1 MSLLWLRSAAFAVA
15 AIVWTV
21 IAGVL
26 FAPLLLLPRRV
37 MQRAG
42 ALWCSG
48 LLLLLRLTCG
58 IHTRVVGAENLPAG
72 AAVIAAKHQSAW
84 ETLVFHQLLP
94 DPVYI
99 LKREL
104 LQVPLLGWNLWKCG
118 NIPIDRA
125 AGLSAIR
132 AMLPRVAQALARGS
146 QVIVFPEGTRVAP
159 GEHRPYQPGIAALYA
174 RFAVPFIPVA
184 LNSGRLWG
192 RRSFLKRPGVITIE
206 ILPPLPAGLE
216 RRQMLAEL
224 EQRIEQATARLPQAE
239 GEEQNERTR
248 NE

>member
-1 MSLLWLRSAAFAVA
+1 VSLPWLRSAAFAVA
-15 AIVWTV
+15 AVVWTV

-42 ALWCSG
+42 ALWCGG
-48 LLLLLRLTCG
+48 LLLLLRLICG
-58 IHTRVVGAENLPAG
+58 IRTQVIGAENLPAG
-72 AAVIAAKHQSAW
+72 AAIIAAKHQSAW
-84 ETLVFHQLLP
+84 ETLVFHRLLP

-118 NIPIDRA
+118 NIPIDRS

-132 AMLPRVAQALARGS
+132 TMLPRVEQALARGS

-159 GEHRPYQPGIAALYA
+159 GERRPYQPGIAALYS
-174 RFAVPFIPVA
+174 RCAVPLIPVA

-224 EQRIEQATARLPQAE
+224 ERRIEQATARLLEAE
-239 GEEQNERTR
+239 SVDQHERTR
-248 NE
+248 NK

>member
-1 MSLLWLRSAAFAVA
+1 MSLLWWRSALFAA
-15 AIVWTV
+15 AALCWTV

-26 FAPLLLLPRRV
+26 FAPLLLCPRPV

-42 ALWCSG
+42 SIWCAG
-48 LLLLLRLTCG
+48 LLLLLRLICG
-58 IHTRVVGAENLPAG
+58 IRHRVMGAENLPQG

-84 ETLVFHQLLP
+84 ETLIFHRLLP
-94 DPVYI
+94 DPIYI

-104 LQVPLLGWNLWKCG
+104 LQVPILGWNLRKCG
-118 NIPIDRA
+118 NIPIDRT

-132 AMLPRVAQALARGS
+132 KMLPRAEQALARGS

-159 GEHRPYQPGIAALYA
+159 GERRPYQPGIAALYG
-174 RFAVPFIPVA
+174 RFDVPLIPVA

-192 RRSFLKRPGVITIE
+192 RRSFLKRPGVITIA
-206 ILPPLPAGLE
+206 IMPPLPQGLD

-224 EQRIEQATARLPQAE
+224 EQRIEEATIRLLSPDCADRT
-239 GEEQNERTR
+239 NET
-248 NE
+248 